1 MNESNV
7 MNWIKKDCP
16 DRGTEAIST
25 IRVKPVEMDEL
36 FWFLEC
42 KPRTQTRETICIMTM
57 VSREPQQIIGPVVSR
72 DKNSGTI
79 QKIIDAAPDAER
91 YCTDGYSGYLDAVFP
106 GKHIFNIHNKNTP
119 SPWRASMLICAMIS
133 LLWHGAADVFRKSWK
148 TSKLP

>member
-106 GKHIFNIHNKNTP
+106 GKHIFNIHNKNDTFY
-119 SPWRASMLICAMIS
+119 RGRCQ
-133 LLWHGAADVFRKSWK
+133 R
-148 TSKLP
+148 